1 MRELERELESSHG
14 RVGSGSG
21 SVGGEGRARQGNG
34 AATKAE
40 IMGKEACARAKRSLV
55 GCAPMSAWARARHF
69 W

>member
-40 IMGKEACARAKRSLV
+40 IMGKEARTR
-55 GCAPMSAWARARHF
+55 
-69 W
+69 